1 MAVIIREAR
10 SGDLDFLVSM
20 LLEAMNWNGEQ
31 RATLATIRDDRE
43 SWHYLDGWKRE
54 SDFGVIAM
62 GDDEAPIGAAWARFL
77 PSDDPGYGFVDESIP
92 EITIGVT
99 SVCRGG
105 GVGGLL
111 IGTLI
116 RSAREHAFPGLSL
129 SVEDHNDRARSLY
142 EAHGFQVVG
151 RVGNSDTMVV
161 RF

>member
-1 MAVIIREAR
+1 VTVGIREAKPD
-10 SGDLDFLVSM
+10 DLDFLVSM

-31 RATLATIRDDRE
+31 PATASSIRHDPK
-43 SWHYLDGWKRE
+43 SWHYLDGWKHE
-54 SDFGVIAM
+54 SDFGVIAT
-62 GDDEAPIGAAWARFL
+62 GDDGAPIGAAWARFL
-77 PSDDPGYGFVDESIP
+77 QRDDPGYGFVEESIP

-99 SVCRGG
+99 PLRRGG

-116 RSAREHAFPGLSL
+116 RFAREHAFPGLSL

-151 RVGNSDTMVV
+151 RVGNSDTMLV